1 MPIRGRERRKDSG
14 EAMLLRCVGLG
25 LAVLLVCAESARA
38 GVLASMIVPTPL
50 PRQDVFSKNESFVL
64 DVDPDSGRN
73 AVYSVADRTHPLW
86 SFPGALKSDVRR
98 ILLAD
103 TGSVVVL
110 IGNGEGSAGDPARVE
125 GVRIIDRSGAT
136 RSYEIWDFIAKPPLT
151 YGCGPTTLRWFD
163 AVTDH
168 GDRFVIQ
175 TPDGKEHSLDYT
187 TAPRLAKWYK
197 VAAAGVV
204 SGVLIFV
211 VGRALLRRAAA
222 KPVDAAAPA

>member
-1 MPIRGRERRKDSG
+1 
-14 EAMLLRCVGLG
+14 MLVTRVGLG
-25 LAVLLVCAESARA
+25 LSALLFVVAAARA
-38 GVLASMIVPTPL
+38 GVPASMIAPTPL

-64 DVDPDSGRN
+64 DVDPDAGRN
-73 AVYSVADRTHPLW
+73 TVYSVADRSHPLW
-86 SFPGALKSDVRR
+86 SFPGVLKTDVRR

-103 TGSVVVL
+103 TGAVVVL
-110 IGNGEGSAGDPARVE
+110 IGNGEGSASDPSRVE

-136 RSYEIWDFIAKPPLT
+136 REYEVWDFIKKPPLT

-163 AVTDH
+163 AVIDH
-168 GDRFVIQ
+168 GDRFVIR
-175 TPDGKEHSLDYT
+175 TPDGKDHSLDYS